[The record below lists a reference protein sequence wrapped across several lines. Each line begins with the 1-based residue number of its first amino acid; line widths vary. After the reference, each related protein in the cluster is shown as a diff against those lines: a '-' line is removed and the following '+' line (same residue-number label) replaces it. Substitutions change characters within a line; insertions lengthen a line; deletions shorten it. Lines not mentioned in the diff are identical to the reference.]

1 MYLIT
6 GASGNVGRHIV
17 AQLHAEGMPVR
28 ILSRTPEKLSLPE
41 GIETVMGDLSQP
53 ETLAPALEGVTTVF
67 LFAVPKSAPGFV
79 TAARRA
85 GVNRIVFLS
94 SNGVQ
99 DGLTQQRDPIAGFH
113 AEIEQTLEASGLHW
127 TMIRPSTFAANALQW
142 QWPIR
147 STSRVSLPF
156 VQSTSAPVHEADIA
170 AVAVQAL
177 IDERHNG
184 SKYQV
189 TGPESLTP
197 IDQIQILADVL
208 GRPIDVEELAP
219 DVARAQMVQHVPI
232 PIVDALFTI
241 WAESVGKPAFIS
253 NTIEQ
258 VTGKPA
264 RTFRQWAI
272 DHCADF
278 Q

>member
-17 AQLHAEGMPVR
+17 AQLHAQRLPVR
-28 ILSRTPEKLSLPE
+28 VLSRTPEKLSLPE
-41 GIETVMGDLSQP
+41 DIEAVTGDLSQP
-53 ETLAPALEGVTTVF
+53 ETLAPALKGVTTAF
-67 LFAVPKSAPGFV
+67 LLAVPKSAEGFV
-79 TAARRA
+79 AAAQRAEVRR
-85 GVNRIVFLS
+85 VVFLS
-94 SNGVQ
+94 SNGVE
-99 DGLTQQRDPIAGFH
+99 DGVPKQRDPIAAFH
-113 AEIEQTLEASGLHW
+113 AQIEQTLEASGLRW
-127 TMIRPSTFAANALQW
+127 IIIRPSTFAANALQW
-142 QWPIR
+142 QWSIR
-147 STSRVSLPF
+147 STKRVSLPF
-156 VQSTSAPVHEADIA
+156 AQSTSAPVHEADIA

-177 IDERHNG
+177 IDDQHDG
-184 SKYQV
+184 AKYQV

-197 IDQIQILADVL
+197 IEQIQILAEVL
-208 GRPIDVEELAP
+208 GHPIDVEEVAP
-219 DVARAQMVQHVPI
+219 DAARAQMVQHVPV

-241 WAESVGKPAFIS
+241 WAESVGKPAFVS
-253 NTIEQ
+253 NTIEK